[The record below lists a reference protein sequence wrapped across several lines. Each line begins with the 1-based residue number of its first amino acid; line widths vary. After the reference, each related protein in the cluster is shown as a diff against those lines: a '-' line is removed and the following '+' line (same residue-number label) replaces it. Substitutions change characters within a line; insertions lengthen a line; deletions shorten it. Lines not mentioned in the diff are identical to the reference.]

1 MLKRV
6 EDIIVFDIG
15 GTWFRSGIYT
25 QNGSLINL
33 SKQPAKNYKNTS
45 FKTMN
50 ELQETLI
57 IYIKDEVTRLKKV
70 FPKKNISY
78 IAIAMGAALNAH
90 NGFILNSGPLWGP
103 DCLPFDLYNNLI
115 QVIPRT
121 HISIINDVSA
131 GLLYEAT
138 QDNNKSFSK
147 IMLVTIS
154 TGIACRI
161 FELQKESIPVDRIH
175 GLQGEIGHLPIR
187 FSYKH
192 KDMML
197 KCDCGGKNHLNA
209 FCSGRGIEKVIQLV
223 RSKKISFADFI
234 QAVQKDDKFAKNIL
248 NTITKPLA
256 DMLLLIFTLDP
267 QIEKVIFTGGVIHSL
282 KKHYIHSLLYN
293 LNKIGMYQITS
304 RDPKFFE
311 KRLFISKND
320 DKSNLIG
327 AALSLRYK
335 LW

>member
-1 MLKRV
+1 MIKKV

-25 QNGSLINL
+25 KNGSLINV
-33 SKQPAKNYKNTS
+33 SKQSAKNYKNTP
-45 FKTMN
+45 FKTMS
-50 ELQETLI
+50 ELQEKLI
-57 IYIKDEVTRLKKV
+57 IYIKEEVTRLKKV
-70 FPKKNISY
+70 FPKRNISH

-90 NGFILNSGPLWGP
+90 SGYIFNSGPLWGP

-115 QVIPRT
+115 QIIPRT

-131 GLLYEAT
+131 GLLHEAT

-154 TGIACRI
+154 TGIACRT
-161 FELQKESIPVDRIH
+161 FELQKEIIPVDKIH

-187 FSYKH
+187 FSYNH
-192 KDMML
+192 KEMML
-197 KCDCGGKNHLNA
+197 KCDCGGKSHLNA
-209 FCSGRGIEKVIQLV
+209 FCSGRGIENVIQLV
-223 RSKKISFADFI
+223 MNKKISFADFI
-234 QAVQKDDKFAKNIL
+234 QEIRKDDKFAKNIL
-248 NTITKPLA
+248 NAVTKPLA
-256 DMLLLIFTLDP
+256 DMLLLTFTLDP
-267 QIEKVIFTGGVIHSL
+267 QIEKVIFTGGVVHSL
-282 KKHYIHSLLYN
+282 KKHYIQSLLHN
-293 LNKIGMYQITS
+293 LNEVGMYQIIS

-311 KRLFISKND
+311 KRLFLSKND

-327 AALSLRYK
+327 AALSLKYK